1 MYVLRVE
8 DKERKIDDGFFLG
21 RDGDDVLI
29 ASACHAETIK
39 TIAKQWAEDGYK
51 IALEVR

>member
-8 DKERKIDDGFFLG
+8 DKGRKLDEGFFIG

-29 ASACHAETIK
+29 ASADRADTIK
-39 TIAKQWAEDGYK
+39 TVAKQWALDGYK
-51 IALEVR
+51 VAVEVR